1 MRILNEDEIALI
13 FLFAWASRFGGRKPW
28 VASREQTAGID
39 YESKNV
45 EFGAQAAATSRRL
58 FKAFP
63 ELGFG
68 DKEKLDG
75 TATIEPVTLTP
86 PNTSAMIRNQ
96 RLLLLLTLKG

>member
-13 FLFAWASRFGGRKPW
+13 LLLAWARFGGRKPW

-39 YESKNV
+39 DESKDV
-45 EFGAQAAATSRRL
+45 EFGAQCCRDDPSS
-58 FKAFP
+58 FQAFP

-86 PNTSAMIRNQ
+86 PNTSAIIRNQ